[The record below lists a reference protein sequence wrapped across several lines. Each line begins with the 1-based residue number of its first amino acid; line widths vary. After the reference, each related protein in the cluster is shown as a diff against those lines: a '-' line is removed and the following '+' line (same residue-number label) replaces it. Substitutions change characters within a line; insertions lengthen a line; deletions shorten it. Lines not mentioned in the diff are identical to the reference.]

1 MYNIWYNYICMYS
14 WLWLSHPPQKRE
26 SHVESS
32 SNLLGCK
39 TNHRL
44 YKDGV
49 NAFTFTIFHNVMCN
63 VPKII
68 GYNPTV
74 FVKHE
79 KNSLLDNYF
88 KRPTRYPDT
97 AVLHLGSPNHP
108 RPAHVNDLQG
118 SQANPHLQ
126 RADLNRIW
134 VGAINDTSIQG

>member
-79 KNSLLDNYF
+79 KTACWIIISNDQPGIQILLSF
-88 KRPTRYPDT
+88 IW
-97 AVLHLGSPNHP
+97 
-108 RPAHVNDLQG
+108 DLQTTL
-118 SQANPHLQ
+118 ALP
-126 RADLNRIW
+126 
-134 VGAINDTSIQG
+134 TSMTCRGVKQTHICSEPT